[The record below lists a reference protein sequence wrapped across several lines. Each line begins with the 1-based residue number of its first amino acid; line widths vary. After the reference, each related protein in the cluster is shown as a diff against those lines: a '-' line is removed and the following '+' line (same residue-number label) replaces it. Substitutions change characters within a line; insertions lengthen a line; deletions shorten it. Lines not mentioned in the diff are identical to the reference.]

1 MERQVADLVQ
11 RGMVKP
17 ADRAWSSPVVLVC
30 KKDHSWRLCID
41 YRRLSSV
48 TRKDAY
54 PLSRIDD
61 SLDALAGS
69 MYFSTLDLVSG
80 YWQVPLD
87 QDAREKSA
95 FVT

>member
-1 MERQVADLVQ
+1 MN
-11 RGMVKP
+11 
-17 ADRAWSSPVVLVC
+17 
-30 KKDHSWRLCID
+30 
-41 YRRLSSV
+41 
-48 TRKDAY
+48 AY
-54 PLSRIDD
+54 PLPRIDD

-95 FVT
+95 FVTRGGAVAMEGATLRPHISPSHVRASDGEGPERPPVADLALVLR

>member
-1 MERQVADLVQ
+1 M
-11 RGMVKP
+11 
-17 ADRAWSSPVVLVC
+17 LVC
-30 KKDHSWRLCID
+30 KKDRSWQLCID
-41 YRRLSSV
+41 YRRLNAV

-54 PLSRIDD
+54 SLPKIDD

-69 MYFSTLDLVSG
+69 MYLCTLDLVSG

-95 FVT
+95 FVTQGEL